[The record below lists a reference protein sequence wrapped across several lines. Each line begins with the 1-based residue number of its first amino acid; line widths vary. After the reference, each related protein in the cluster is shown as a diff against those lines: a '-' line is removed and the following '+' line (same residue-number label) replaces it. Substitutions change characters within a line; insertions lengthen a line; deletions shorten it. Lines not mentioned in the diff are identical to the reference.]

1 MKIGALPSG
10 SMMTTSVM
18 NASANARQFM
28 PSVSPEASSSVAR
41 RHFSNEG
48 GGHLE

>member
-10 SMMTTSVM
+10 SMMTMSVM

-28 PSVSPEASSSVAR
+28 PTA
-41 RHFSNEG
+41 
-48 GGHLE
+48 